1 VKPTSIPS
9 ADAYPAKDDSIM
21 NSSTSSTRTST
32 RTLAVLAG
40 VAALSLAGVTACSG
54 SDDSGP
60 DLTSAPDATWITRGG
75 ILAPTA
81 PDGDGPTTD
90 DPVPSGFAHTP
101 QGAVLAAINGQVS
114 LATTNDEDWPV
125 MANTILSPGLGKDQ
139 WVQARSLL
147 SVTGSVK
154 DPAAFTCFKIT
165 DYDDERTQVM
175 LTVTWPDGKK
185 TAQPTQLAWQGND
198 WRLVLPDQ
206 EQAQDAVVADDQT
219 DCTEFSATQS

>member
-1 VKPTSIPS
+1 MTMPNTLNPTPYSTVKEDRTMTFSITHSLRRS
-9 ADAYPAKDDSIM
+9 ATMTA
-21 NSSTSSTRTST
+21 
-32 RTLAVLAG
+32 LAG
-40 VAALSLAGVTACSG
+40 VAALGVSGLAACTG

-60 DLTSAPDATWITRGG
+60 DLTSAPEATWITRGG
-75 ILAPTA
+75 ISVPTA

-90 DPVPSGFAHTP
+90 DPTPHGYAHTP

-114 LATTNDEDWPV
+114 LATTTDDDWPV
-125 MANTILSPGLGKDQ
+125 MANTILAPGLGKDQ

-147 SVTGSVK
+147 SVTSSVK

-165 DYDDERTQVM
+165 DYAEDRAQVM
-175 LTVTWPDGKK
+175 LTLTWPDGKK

-206 EQAQDAVVADDQT
+206 EQANDAVVADNQT
-219 DCTEFSATQS
+219 DCTAFAART